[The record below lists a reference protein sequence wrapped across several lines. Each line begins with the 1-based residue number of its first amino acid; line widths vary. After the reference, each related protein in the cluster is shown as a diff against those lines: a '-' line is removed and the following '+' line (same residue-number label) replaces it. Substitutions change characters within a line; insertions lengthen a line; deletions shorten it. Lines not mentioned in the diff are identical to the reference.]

1 MVDCERLEYL
11 GANISIYINKE
22 HRFGTDAFL
31 LADFAA
37 PKNRESVCDL
47 CTGCGIIPFLWFREE
62 QVPKKC
68 FGVEIN
74 NEAFGMAQRSVEYN
88 SLTDKMT
95 FINADLKEKLPIEA
109 GSLDLVTCNPPYFKQ
124 NSGESS
130 KINSRGTARH
140 ELMCTAEDVIKCAAK
155 LLKFS
160 GRLCIC
166 QKPDRLTDIICLM
179 RENKIEPKRIRFIHK
194 NTNSAPWLFLIEGK
208 RGGKSGLI
216 IEEPFYLENENGEYS
231 ERMLK
236 IYKLYGGKRP

>member
-11 GANISIYINKE
+11 GENISVYINKE

-31 LADFAA
+31 LADFAS
-37 PKNRESVCDL
+37 PKKKDTACDL
-47 CTGCGIIPFLWFREE
+47 GTGCGIIPFLWFRDG
-62 QVPKKC
+62 VPARC

-74 NEAFGMAQRSVEYN
+74 KDAADMAKRSAEYN
-88 SLTDKMT
+88 GLEDRLT
-95 FINADLKEKLPIEA
+95 FINSDLRDKLPVEA

-130 KINSRGTARH
+130 KIDSRGNARH
-140 ELMCTAEDVIKCAAK
+140 ELMCTSEDVIKCAAR

-166 QKPDRLTDIICLM
+166 QRPDRLADIVCLM
-179 RENKIEPKRIRFIHK
+179 RENKIEPKRLRFIHK
-194 NTNSAPWLFLIEGK
+194 DVNSAPWLFLIEGK

-216 IEEPFYLENENGEYS
+216 IEEPFYLEKENGEYS